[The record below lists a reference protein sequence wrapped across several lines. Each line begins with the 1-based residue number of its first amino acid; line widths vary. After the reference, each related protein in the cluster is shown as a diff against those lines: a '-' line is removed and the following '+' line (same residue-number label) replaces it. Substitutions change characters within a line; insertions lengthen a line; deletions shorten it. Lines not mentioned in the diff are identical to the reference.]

1 MSTPKDLKK
10 IFLDRIK
17 DIPYKMETDRHLR
30 KMKTRLHEELDVV
43 WLRYNNKEA
52 TYQEWEK
59 ALDKLIKAE
68 KL

>member
-1 MSTPKDLKK
+1 MSTQKDLKK

-30 KMKTRLHEELDVV
+30 KMKKNLHEELDRV
-43 WLRYNNKEA
+43 WVRYNNNKA
-52 TYQEWEK
+52 TYKEWEK
-59 ALDKLIKAE
+59 ALDNFIKAE